1 MSKGLPLNKK
11 MIISRENKIGAWAF
25 LLGVILAILI
35 GLSTTLLPIPAL
47 TAYSKHIYAF
57 LVFLGIIVG
66 AMNVT
71 GKDSQTFLI
80 AGAVLVIVSR
90 FGMDSVSGSVIGID
104 LRDAVTSVFS
114 ALLVLFA
121 PATIIVALKTV
132 FSIARV

>member
-1 MSKGLPLNKK
+1 MLKS
-11 MIISRENKIGAWAF
+11 SENTIGAWAF
-25 LLGVILAILI
+25 LIGVVLAILI

-47 TAYSKHIYAF
+47 TTYSKHIYAA
-57 LVFLGIIVG
+57 LVFLGILVG
-66 AMNVT
+66 FVNTT
-71 GKDSQTFLI
+71 GRDSQTFLI

-132 FSIARV
+132 FSISRV

>member
-1 MSKGLPLNKK
+1 MLKST
-11 MIISRENKIGAWAF
+11 ENTIGAWAF
-25 LLGVILAILI
+25 LIGVVLAVLI

-47 TAYSKHIYAF
+47 TTYSKQIYAS

-66 AMNVT
+66 FMNVT
-71 GKDSQTFLI
+71 GRDSQTFLI

-90 FGMDSVSGSVIGID
+90 FGMDSVSGSVIGIG
-104 LRDAVTSVFS
+104 LSDAVTSVFG

>member
-1 MSKGLPLNKK
+1 MLRS
-11 MIISRENKIGAWAF
+11 SENTIGAWAF
-25 LLGVILAILI
+25 LIGVILAILI

-47 TAYSKHIYAF
+47 VNYSKHIYAF
-57 LVFLGIIVG
+57 LVFLGILVG
-66 AMNVT
+66 FMNTT

-90 FGMDSVSGSVIGID
+90 FGMDSLSGSVIGLD

-121 PATIIVALKTV
+121 PATIIVAMKTV